1 VWTVCSKKVAF
12 AQEGGEKVPSPLHA
26 PPMPS
31 PSATPPIV
39 ESMRNLGSSLNP
51 MSRIAGMGMMRGFGR
66 APTSAPA
73 ASKPIPDGGVAD
85 LTTVRISTFL

>member
-1 VWTVCSKKVAF
+1 
-12 AQEGGEKVPSPLHA
+12 
-26 PPMPS
+26 
-31 PSATPPIV
+31 
-39 ESMRNLGSSLNP
+39 
-51 MSRIAGMGMMRGFGR
+51 MMRGFGR